1 MTKDESKFMKTKAL
15 HYWSFNMPAKY
26 KVGTIKAKRIPV
38 RFEGQTYGEFKRKA
52 GNTKT
57 RYTKTGNKKVRDPV
71 NYLVKKGVPKL
82 QAQRFLAQPAVIDL
96 TWKEDTSG
104 PYISSHALDS
114 IAYGWKHERKE
125 FTGVI
130 KESAK
135 LGKIIHKAVKE
146 DRKTPTKDKNLQEV
160 EKALGHPGKL
170 STLSD
175 KEIKDL
181 IRKFPKKY
189 QKKLFRTQRI
199 MKVIKK

>member
-57 RYTKTGNKKVRDPV
+57 SSKNTGNKKVRNPV

-125 FTGVI
+125 ITETLASTEKVR
-130 KESAK
+130 KEAMRQLK
-135 LGKIIHKAVKE
+135 KEYGREPTMKDYKERMKKI
-146 DRKTPTKDKNLQEV
+146 P
-160 EKALGHPGKL
+160 
-170 STLSD
+170 S
-175 KEIKDL
+175 
-181 IRKFPKKY
+181 KY
-189 QKKLFRTQRI
+189 QKKFKKIERV
-199 MKVIKK
+199 MKVIKG